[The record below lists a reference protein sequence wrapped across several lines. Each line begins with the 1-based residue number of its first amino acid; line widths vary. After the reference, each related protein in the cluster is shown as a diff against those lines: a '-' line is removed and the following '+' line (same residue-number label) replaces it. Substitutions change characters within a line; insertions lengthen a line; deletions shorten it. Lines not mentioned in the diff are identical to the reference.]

1 MVISF
6 TLIFSALGYLFYKT
20 KKEVSLVDD
29 LDKNKII
36 EEEELYKDIEDLFI

>member
-20 KKEVSLVDD
+20 KKEVSLVDEF
-29 LDKNKII
+29 DKNKII

>member
-6 TLIFSALGYLFYKT
+6 TLIFSALGYLFYKS
-20 KKEVSLVDD
+20 KKEVTLVDNFET
-29 LDKNKII
+29 NKSI